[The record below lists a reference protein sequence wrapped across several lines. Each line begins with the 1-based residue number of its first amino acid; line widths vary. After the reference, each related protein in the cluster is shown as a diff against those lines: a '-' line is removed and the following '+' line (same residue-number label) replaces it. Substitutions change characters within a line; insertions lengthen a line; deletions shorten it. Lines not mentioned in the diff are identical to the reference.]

1 VKNFL
6 LLQVLFIFLSC
17 RVFSQKAGLDS
28 LSRVVKDLPDDTVKI
43 RRLYQLSE
51 AYSSFNLKLEKAL
64 LHHAYHLTKQVR
76 AETWLPELEMS
87 IGRSS
92 ANLSQP
98 DSALLYFNKA
108 LYGFDNQ
115 NDQKS
120 IAKVYSK
127 IRWVY
132 NYLGDFEKALRYAF
146 KALEIYRKFNDS
158 VGVAS
163 AYSDISV
170 IFYSQQKFEDAA
182 NYAQKAY
189 DLQKKQKQLENLA
202 YSAQSLG
209 DAWLQLGNYSKA
221 LNFQNEGLAIR
232 RQLSSEI
239 DVALSLNSRANVFKY
254 LKRYNQALEDY
265 RESLKTARKAGF
277 TGLVLSCLGNIGH
290 VYNLT
295 GKYTKAL
302 PYHLENQR
310 LIKQTQQWDKSVENY
325 QLLAEAYGAIGKYD
339 SAYYFQKLTTVMGDS
354 LLNEQNSLQMAR
366 LKTHFETEQKED
378 EIQRQHEL
386 LEEERTKLWTL
397 AGFLALALVVGGM
410 LFTLIRTL
418 RKRNQEKE
426 YLIKE
431 IHHRVKNNLQV
442 LASLL
447 HLQGRYIKDEAA
459 LDAVRE
465 GQSRVE
471 AMGLIHQKL
480 YMGDNV
486 AAVDM
491 ADYICNLGN
500 SLLDSYG
507 LSDDDRIQI
516 SYNLQPL
523 QLDVD
528 TAIPIGLIIN
538 ELVTNS
544 LKYAFP
550 DRRSGIIEIAL
561 CEDASK
567 KLCLQVNDDGVG
579 RHHAP
584 ELKNSTSFGTNLVKI
599 LSKKLKGSSQV
610 LETTQGYATLIR
622 FERYK
627 LA

>member
-1 VKNFL
+1 MKNVFL
-6 LLQVLFIFLSC
+6 LQLFLIVVSC
-17 RVFSQKAGLDS
+17 PVFSQKAGLDS
-28 LSRVVKDLPDDTVKI
+28 LLKVVKNLPDDTVKI

-51 AYSSFNLKLEKAL
+51 AYSSFDLKQEKVL
-64 LHHAYHLTKQVR
+64 LHQSYHLAKQVN
-76 AETWLPELEMS
+76 AETRIPELEMG

-98 DSALLYFNKA
+98 DSALFYFNKA
-108 LYGFDNQ
+108 LQGFENQ
-115 NDQKS
+115 NNQKS

-158 VGVAS
+158 VGLAS
-163 AYSDISV
+163 VYSDISV

-189 DLQKKQKQLENLA
+189 DLQKKQNLLDNLA

-209 DAWLQLGNYSKA
+209 DAWLQLGDYPKA

-232 RQLSSEI
+232 RKLSSEI
-239 DVALSLNSRANVFKY
+239 DVALSLNSRANVYKY
-254 LKRYNQALEDY
+254 LKRYDRALDDY
-265 RESLKTARKAGF
+265 RESLKIARKAGF

-290 VYNLT
+290 VYNLV
-295 GKYTKAL
+295 GKYNKAL
-302 PYHLENQR
+302 PYHFENRR
-310 LIKQTQQWDKSVENY
+310 LIRQTQQLDKAVENY
-325 QLLAEAYGAIGKYD
+325 QLLAEAYGAISKYD
-339 SAYYFQKLTTVMGDS
+339 SAYYFQKLTTIMGDS
-354 LLNEQNSLQMAR
+354 LLNEQNNLQMAR
-366 LKTHFETEQKED
+366 LKTQFETEQKEE
-378 EIQRQHEL
+378 EIKRQRDL
-386 LEEERTKLWTL
+386 LEEDHNKLWALTI
-397 AGFLALALVVGGM
+397 FLALTLLVGAM
-410 LFTLIRTL
+410 LFILIRTL

-480 YMGDNV
+480 YMGENV

-491 ADYICNLGN
+491 VDYIHNLGN

-550 DRRSGIIEIAL
+550 DRRSGIIQIAL

-579 RHHAP
+579 RHQAP

-610 LETTQGYATLIR
+610 LETTHGYATLIR

>member
-1 VKNFL
+1 MKKVFL
-6 LLQVLFIFLSC
+6 IQVFFVAVSC
-17 RVFSQKAGLDS
+17 PVFSQKAGLDS
-28 LSRVVKDLPDDTVKI
+28 LLRVVKNLSDDTVKI

-51 AYSSFNLKLEKAL
+51 AYSSFNLKQEKAI
-64 LHHAYHLTKQVR
+64 LHQSYHLAKKIN
-76 AETWLPELEMS
+76 AETWIPELEMS

-98 DSALLYFNKA
+98 DSALFYFNEA
-108 LYGFDNQ
+108 LRGFENQ
-115 NDQKS
+115 NNQKS

-132 NYLGDFEKALRYAF
+132 NYLGNFEEALRYGF
-146 KALEIYRKFNDS
+146 KAIEIYRKRNDA
-158 VGVAS
+158 VGLAS

-182 NYAQKAY
+182 TYAQKAY
-189 DLQKKQKQLENLA
+189 DLQKKQNLLENLA

-209 DAWLQLGNYSKA
+209 DAWLQLGNYPKA
-221 LNFQNEGLAIR
+221 LTFQNEGLAIR
-232 RQLSSEI
+232 RKLSSEI
-239 DVALSLNSRANVFKY
+239 DIALSLNSRANVYKY
-254 LKRYNQALEDY
+254 LKRYDQALEDY
-265 RESLKTARKAGF
+265 RESLKIARKSGF

-302 PYHLENQR
+302 PYHLENQQ

-325 QLLAEAYGAIGKYD
+325 QMLADAYGGIGKYD

-354 LLNEQNSLQMAR
+354 LLNEQNNLQMAR
-366 LKTHFETEQKED
+366 LKTQFETEQKED
-378 EIQRQHEL
+378 EIKRQRDL
-386 LEEERTKLWTL
+386 LEEEQSKLWTL
-397 AGFLALALVVGGM
+397 TIFLALALLVGAM
-410 LFTLIRTL
+410 LFILIRTL

-480 YMGDNV
+480 YMGENV

-491 ADYICNLGN
+491 ADYIHNLGN

-550 DRRSGIIEIAL
+550 GRRSGVIEIVL

-579 RHHAP
+579 RHRAP

-599 LSKKLKGSSQV
+599 LSKKLKGSSEV